1 MDNIRIPLLTLY
13 NYDNSI
19 FDGLSLPDGID
30 KELLID
36 RIMIRGGEYESVYTS
51 VPFLKSA
58 ISNWSATHRHLIDK
72 WLEVYNKDFEP
83 LENYD
88 RIEEWTDDGNNI
100 ANSTDTTKGTDTT
113 RGTGTTNGSDQAQAH
128 GNVTGTNTVSAY
140 NTNNLVN
147 DNGTSQGNT
156 TNTSS
161 STQTNS
167 TTQSNTTTQSDK
179 TTQSNDVTHS
189 KHSGRVHGNIGVTT
203 SMQMYES
210 FWNLMR
216 EYGDIYNAIATLF
229 LQDFVVPIL

>member
-1 MDNIRIPLLTLY
+1 MENIRIPLMSLY

-19 FDGLSLPDGID
+19 FDGLSLPDGIN
-30 KELLID
+30 KETLID
-36 RIMIRGGEYESVYTS
+36 KIMIRGGEYESIYTS

-88 RIEEWTDDGNNI
+88 RVEDWTDDGNN
-100 ANSTDTTKGTDTT
+100 TTKGT
-113 RGTGTTNGSDQAQAH
+113 GTTTGSDKAHAQ

-156 TNTSS
+156 TDTTS
-161 STQTNS
+161 STQTGS
-167 TTQSNTTTQSDK
+167 TTE
-179 TTQSNDVTHS
+179 SNDVTHS

-210 FWNLMR
+210 FWLLMG

>member
-19 FDGLSLPDGID
+19 FDGLSLPEGID

-58 ISNWSATHRHLIDK
+58 ISNWGATHRHLIDK

-88 RIEEWTDDGNNI
+88 RIEDWTDDGNN
-100 ANSTDTTKGTDTT
+100 TTKGT
-113 RGTGTTNGSDQAQAH
+113 GTTKGSDTAH
-128 GNVTGTNTVSAY
+128 ARGNVTGTNTVSAY

-156 TNTSS
+156 TDTTS
-161 STQTNS
+161 STQTDS
-167 TTQSNTTTQSDK
+167 TTE
-179 TTQSNDVTHS
+179 SNDTTHS

-203 SMQMYES
+203 SSAMYVE

-216 EYGDIYNAIATLF
+216 EYGNIYDSIATLF

>member
-19 FDGLSLPDGID
+19 FDGLSLPEGID

-88 RIEEWTDDGNNI
+88 RIEEWTDDGNNV
-100 ANSTDTTKGTDTT
+100 ANSTDTTKGT
-113 RGTGTTNGSDQAQAH
+113 GTTQGNDQAQAR

-147 DNGTSQGNT
+147 DNGTTQGNT
-156 TNTSS
+156 TNTTS

-167 TTQSNTTTQSDK
+167 TTQSDT
-179 TTQSNDVTHS
+179 TTQSNDTTHS

>member
-1 MDNIRIPLLTLY
+1 MDNIRIPLMTLY

-19 FDGLSLPDGID
+19 FDGLSLPEGID

-36 RIMIRGGEYESVYTS
+36 RIMVRGGEYESVYTS

-58 ISNWSATHRHLIDK
+58 ISNWGATHRHLIDK

-88 RIEEWTDDGNNI
+88 RIEDWTDDGKN
-100 ANSTDTTKGTDTT
+100 TTKGT
-113 RGTGTTNGSDQAQAH
+113 GTTKGSDKAHAQ

-156 TNTSS
+156 TDTTS
-161 STQTNS
+161 STQTDS
-167 TTQSNTTTQSDK
+167 TTE
-179 TTQSNDVTHS
+179 SNDLTHS

-210 FWNLMR
+210 FWLLMQ
-216 EYGDIYNAIATLF
+216 EYGNIYDSIATLF

>member
-1 MDNIRIPLLTLY
+1 MENIRIPLMSLY

-19 FDGLSLPDGID
+19 FDGLSLPEGINKETLID
-30 KELLID
+30 K
-36 RIMIRGGEYESVYTS
+36 IMIRGGEYESIYTS

-88 RIEEWTDDGNNI
+88 RFEEWSDDGNN
-100 ANSTDTTKGTDTT
+100 TTKGK
-113 RGTGTTNGSDQAQAH
+113 GTTTGSDNAHAQ

-156 TNTSS
+156 TDTTS
-161 STQTNS
+161 STQTDS
-167 TTQSNTTTQSDK
+167 TTE
-179 TTQSNDVTHS
+179 SNDTTHS

-210 FWNLMR
+210 FWLLMG

>member
-1 MDNIRIPLLTLY
+1 MTMDNIRIPLLTLY

-19 FDGLSLPDGID
+19 FDGLSLPEGID

-88 RIEEWTDDGNNI
+88 RIEDWTDDGNN
-100 ANSTDTTKGTDTT
+100 TTKGT
-113 RGTGTTNGSDQAQAH
+113 GTTKGSDRAHAQ

-140 NTNNLVN
+140 NTSNLVN
-147 DNGTSQGNT
+147 DNGTTQGNT
-156 TNTSS
+156 TDTTS
-161 STQTNS
+161 STQTDS
-167 TTQSNTTTQSDK
+167 

-210 FWNLMR
+210 FWLLMG
-216 EYGDIYNAIATLF
+216 EYGNIYDSIATLF

>member
-1 MDNIRIPLLTLY
+1 MDNIRIPLITLY

-19 FDGLSLPDGID
+19 FDGLSLPEGID

-58 ISNWSATHRHLIDK
+58 ISNWGATHRHLIDK

-88 RIEEWTDDGNNI
+88 RIEDWTDDGNNTTT
-100 ANSTDTTKGTDTT
+100 STDSTT
-113 RGTGTTNGSDQAQAH
+113 GTGTTNGSDSTNAQ

-140 NTNNLVN
+140 NTNTLVN

-167 TTQSNTTTQSDK
+167 TTQSDTTTQSDD
-179 TTQSNDVTHS
+179 TTHS
-189 KHSGRVHGNIGVTT
+189 KHSGRIHGNIGVTT
-203 SMQMYES
+203 SSAMYIE

>member
-1 MDNIRIPLLTLY
+1 MDNIRIPLMTLY

-19 FDGLSLPDGID
+19 FDGLSLPEGID

-58 ISNWSATHRHLIDK
+58 ISNWGATHRHLIDK

-88 RIEEWTDDGNNI
+88 RIEDWTDDGNNT
-100 ANSTDTTKGTDTT
+100 NKSTDTTKGT
-113 RGTGTTNGSDQAQAH
+113 GTTKGSDQAQAQ

-147 DNGTSQGNT
+147 DNGTTQGNT
-156 TNTSS
+156 TNTTS

-167 TTQSNTTTQSDK
+167 TTQSDT

-189 KHSGRVHGNIGVTT
+189 KHSGRIHGNIGVTT

-210 FWNLMR
+210 FWLLMG
-216 EYGDIYNAIATLF
+216 EYGNIYDSIATLF

>member
-1 MDNIRIPLLTLY
+1 MENIRIPLMSLY

-19 FDGLSLPDGID
+19 FDGLSLPEGID

-58 ISNWSATHRHLIDK
+58 ISNWGATHRHLIDK

-88 RIEEWTDDGNNI
+88 RLEDWIDDAN
-100 ANSTDTTKGTDTT
+100 NSTTGSGSTKGNDKTH
-113 RGTGTTNGSDQAQAH
+113 AQ
-128 GNVTGTNTVSAY
+128 GNVTGTNTTSAY
-140 NTNNLVN
+140 NSNELLN

-156 TNTSS
+156 SDTSS
-161 STQTNS
+161 STQTDS
-167 TTQSNTTTQSDK
+167 TTQSK
-179 TTQSNDVTHS
+179 DVNHS

-210 FWNLMR
+210 FWLLMG
-216 EYGDIYNAIATLF
+216 EYGNIYDSIATLF

>member
-1 MDNIRIPLLTLY
+1 MDNIRIPLMTLY

-19 FDGLSLPDGID
+19 FDGLSLPEGID

-88 RIEEWTDDGNNI
+88 RIEDWTDDGNN
-100 ANSTDTTKGTDTT
+100 TTKGTGTT
-113 RGTGTTNGSDQAQAH
+113 RGSDKAHAQ

-156 TNTSS
+156 TDTTSN
-161 STQTNS
+161 TQTDS
-167 TTQSNTTTQSDK
+167 

-189 KHSGRVHGNIGVTT
+189 KHSGRIHGNIGVTT

-210 FWNLMR
+210 FWLLMQ
-216 EYGDIYNAIATLF
+216 EYGNIYDSIATLF

>member
-1 MDNIRIPLLTLY
+1 MENIRIPLMSLY
-13 NYDNSI
+13 NYDHSI
-19 FDGLSLPDGID
+19 FDGLSLPDGIN
-30 KELLID
+30 KETLID
-36 RIMIRGGEYESVYTS
+36 KIMIRGGEYESIYTS

-58 ISNWSATHRHLIDK
+58 ITNWSDTHRHLIDK

-88 RIEEWTDDGNNI
+88 RIENWADDENN
-100 ANSTDTTKGTDTT
+100 TTKGVGTT
-113 RGTGTTNGSDQAQAH
+113 RGRDEAHAQ

-156 TNTSS
+156 TNTTS
-161 STQTNS
+161 STQTDS
-167 TTQSNTTTQSDK
+167 TTE
-179 TTQSNDVTHS
+179 SNDTTHS

-210 FWNLMR
+210 FWTLMG

>member
-88 RIEEWTDDGNNI
+88 RIEDWTDDGNN
-100 ANSTDTTKGTDTT
+100 TTKGT
-113 RGTGTTNGSDQAQAH
+113 GTTKGSDKAHAQ

-156 TNTSS
+156 TDTTS
-161 STQTNS
+161 STQTDS
-167 TTQSNTTTQSDK
+167 

-203 SMQMYES
+203 SSTMYIE

>member
-19 FDGLSLPDGID
+19 FDGLSLPEGID

-88 RIEEWTDDGNNI
+88 RIEEWTDDGNNV
-100 ANSTDTTKGTDTT
+100 ANSTDITKGTGLT
-113 RGTGTTNGSDQAQAH
+113 RGNDQAQAQ

-147 DNGTSQGNT
+147 DNGTTQGNT
-156 TNTSS
+156 TNTTS

-167 TTQSNTTTQSDK
+167 TTQSDT
-179 TTQSNDVTHS
+179 TTQSNDTTHS

>member
-19 FDGLSLPDGID
+19 FDGLSLPEGID

-88 RIEEWTDDGNNI
+88 RIEDWTDDGNN
-100 ANSTDTTKGTDTT
+100 TTKGT
-113 RGTGTTNGSDQAQAH
+113 GTTKGSDRAHAQ

-140 NTNNLVN
+140 NTSNLVN
-147 DNGTSQGNT
+147 DNGTTQGNT
-156 TNTSS
+156 TDTTS
-161 STQTNS
+161 STQTDS
-167 TTQSNTTTQSDK
+167 

-210 FWNLMR
+210 FWLLMG
-216 EYGDIYNAIATLF
+216 EYGNIYDSIATLF

>member
-1 MDNIRIPLLTLY
+1 MENIRIPLMSLY

-19 FDGLSLPDGID
+19 FDGLSLPDGIN
-30 KELLID
+30 KETLID
-36 RIMIRGGEYESVYTS
+36 KIMIRGGEYESVYTS

-58 ISNWSATHRHLIDK
+58 ISNWGATHRHLIDK

-88 RIEEWTDDGNNI
+88 RIEDWTDDAN
-100 ANSTDTTKGTDTT
+100 NSTIGSGSTKGNDNTH
-113 RGTGTTNGSDQAQAH
+113 AQ

-156 TNTSS
+156 SDTSS
-161 STQTNS
+161 STQTDS
-167 TTQSNTTTQSDK
+167 TTQSNDI
-179 TTQSNDVTHS
+179 NHS
-189 KHSGRVHGNIGVTT
+189 AHSGRIHGNIGVTT

-210 FWNLMR
+210 FWLLMG

>member
-1 MDNIRIPLLTLY
+1 MENIRIPLMSLY

-19 FDGLSLPDGID
+19 FDGLSLPDGIN
-30 KELLID
+30 KETLID
-36 RIMIRGGEYESVYTS
+36 KIMIRGGEYESIYTS
-51 VPFLKSA
+51 IPFLKSA
-58 ISNWSATHRHLIDK
+58 ISNWSATHRHLIDR

-88 RIEEWTDDGNNI
+88 RFEDWTDDGNN
-100 ANSTDTTKGTDTT
+100 TTKGA
-113 RGTGTTNGSDQAQAH
+113 GTTKGSDQAHAQ

-156 TNTSS
+156 TNTTS
-161 STQTNS
+161 STQTDS
-167 TTQSNTTTQSDK
+167 TTE
-179 TTQSNDVTHS
+179 SNDVTHS

-210 FWNLMR
+210 FWLLMG

>member
-1 MDNIRIPLLTLY
+1 MDNIRIPLLSLY
-13 NYDNSI
+13 NFDNSI

-58 ISNWSATHRHLIDK
+58 ISNWGATHRHLIDK
-72 WLEVYNKDFEP
+72 WFEVYSKDFEP

-88 RIEEWTDDGNNI
+88 RIENWTDDGNN
-100 ANSTDTTKGTDTT
+100 TTT
-113 RGTGTTNGSDQAQAH
+113 GTGTTTGSDNAHAQ
-128 GNVTGTNTVSAY
+128 GSVTGTNTVSAY

-156 TNTSS
+156 TDTTS
-161 STQTNS
+161 STQTDS
-167 TTQSNTTTQSDK
+167 

-189 KHSGRVHGNIGVTT
+189 THSGRVHGNIGVTT

-210 FWNLMR
+210 FWLLMG
-216 EYGDIYNAIATLF
+216 EYGNIYDSIATLF

>member
-1 MDNIRIPLLTLY
+1 MDNIRIPLVALY

-58 ISNWSATHRHLIDK
+58 ISNWGATHRHLIDK

-88 RIEEWTDDGNNI
+88 RIEDWTDDGNN
-100 ANSTDTTKGTDTT
+100 TTKGT
-113 RGTGTTNGSDQAQAH
+113 GTTKGSDTAHAQ

-156 TNTSS
+156 TDTTS
-161 STQTNS
+161 STQTDS
-167 TTQSNTTTQSDK
+167 TTE
-179 TTQSNDVTHS
+179 SNDTTHS

-210 FWNLMR
+210 FWLLMG
-216 EYGDIYNAIATLF
+216 EYGNIYDSIATLF

>member
-1 MDNIRIPLLTLY
+1 MDNIRIPLMTLY

-19 FDGLSLPDGID
+19 FDGLSLPEGID

-58 ISNWSATHRHLIDK
+58 ISNWGATHRHLIDK

-88 RIEEWTDDGNNI
+88 RIEDWTDDGNN
-100 ANSTDTTKGTDTT
+100 TTKGT
-113 RGTGTTNGSDQAQAH
+113 GTTKGSDTAHAQ

-156 TNTSS
+156 TNTTS
-161 STQTNS
+161 STETDS
-167 TTQSNTTTQSDK
+167 TTE
-179 TTQSNDVTHS
+179 SNDTTHS

-210 FWNLMR
+210 FWLLMG
-216 EYGDIYNAIATLF
+216 EYGNIYDSIATLF

>member
-1 MDNIRIPLLTLY
+1 MDNIRIPLMTLY
-13 NYDNSI
+13 NYDTSI
-19 FDGLSLPDGID
+19 FDGLSLPEGID

-88 RIEEWTDDGNNI
+88 RIEDWTDDGNN
-100 ANSTDTTKGTDTT
+100 TTKGT
-113 RGTGTTNGSDQAQAH
+113 GTTKGSDKAHAQ

-140 NTNNLVN
+140 NTSNLVN

-156 TNTSS
+156 TNTTS
-161 STQTNS
+161 STQTDS
-167 TTQSNTTTQSDK
+167 

-210 FWNLMR
+210 FWLLMG
-216 EYGDIYNAIATLF
+216 EYGNIYDSIATLF

>member
-1 MDNIRIPLLTLY
+1 MENIRIPLMSLY

-19 FDGLSLPDGID
+19 FDGLSLPDGIN
-30 KELLID
+30 KETLID
-36 RIMIRGGEYESVYTS
+36 KIMIRGGEYESIYTS

-58 ISNWSATHRHLIDK
+58 IANWSDTHRHLIER
-72 WLEVYNKDFEP
+72 WLYVFNKEFEP

-88 RIEEWTDDGNNI
+88 RVEDWTDDAN
-100 ANSTDTTKGTDTT
+100 NSTTGTGSTKG
-113 RGTGTTNGSDQAQAH
+113 SDKTHAQ

-140 NTNNLVN
+140 NANSLVN

-156 TNTSS
+156 SDTSS
-161 STQTNS
+161 STQTDS
-167 TTQSNTTTQSDK
+167 TTQSNDI
-179 TTQSNDVTHS
+179 NHS
-189 KHSGRVHGNIGVTT
+189 KHFGRIHGNIGVTT

-210 FWNLMR
+210 FWLLMG

>member
-19 FDGLSLPDGID
+19 FDGLSLPEGID

-58 ISNWSATHRHLIDK
+58 ISNWGATHRHLIDK

-88 RIEEWTDDGNNI
+88 RIEDWTDDGNN
-100 ANSTDTTKGTDTT
+100 TTKGT
-113 RGTGTTNGSDQAQAH
+113 GTTKGSDEAHAQ

-156 TNTSS
+156 TNTTS

-167 TTQSNTTTQSDK
+167 TTE
-179 TTQSNDVTHS
+179 SNDTTHS
-189 KHSGRVHGNIGVTT
+189 KHSGRIHGNIGVTT
-203 SMQMYES
+203 SSAMYVE

-216 EYGDIYNAIATLF
+216 EYGNIYDSIATLF

>member
-1 MDNIRIPLLTLY
+1 MDNIRIPLMTLY

-19 FDGLSLPDGID
+19 FDGLSLPEGID

-58 ISNWSATHRHLIDK
+58 ISNWSATHRHLIDR
-72 WLEVYNKDFEP
+72 WMEVYNKEFEP

-88 RIEEWTDDGNNI
+88 RIEDWTDDGNN
-100 ANSTDTTKGTDTT
+100 TTKGT
-113 RGTGTTNGSDQAQAH
+113 GTTKGSDQAHAQ

-147 DNGTSQGNT
+147 DNGTSQGNI
-156 TNTSS
+156 TNTTS
-161 STQTNS
+161 STQTDS
-167 TTQSNTTTQSDK
+167 TTESK
-179 TTQSNDVTHS
+179 DVTHS

-210 FWNLMR
+210 FWLLMQ
-216 EYGDIYNAIATLF
+216 EYGNIYDSIATLF

>member
-1 MDNIRIPLLTLY
+1 MENIRIPLMTLY

-88 RIEEWTDDGNNI
+88 RIEEWTDDGNN
-100 ANSTDTTKGTDTT
+100 TTKGT
-113 RGTGTTNGSDQAQAH
+113 GTTKGSDKANAQ
-128 GNVTGTNTVSAY
+128 GSVTGTNTVSAY

-147 DNGTSQGNT
+147 DNGTSQGNV
-156 TNTSS
+156 TNTTS
-161 STQTNS
+161 STQTDS
-167 TTQSNTTTQSDK
+167 TTE
-179 TTQSNDVTHS
+179 SNDVTHS
-189 KHSGRVHGNIGVTT
+189 KHSGRTHGNIGVTT
-203 SMQMYES
+203 SSAMYIE

>member
-1 MDNIRIPLLTLY
+1 MDNIRIPLLALY

-88 RIEEWTDDGNNI
+88 RIEDWTDDEDN
-100 ANSTDTTKGTDTT
+100 TTKGT
-113 RGTGTTNGSDQAQAH
+113 GTTKGSDKAHAQ
-128 GNVTGTNTVSAY
+128 GNVIGTNTVSAY
-140 NTNNLVN
+140 NSNNLVN
-147 DNGTSQGNT
+147 DNGTTQGNT
-156 TNTSS
+156 TDTTS
-161 STQTNS
+161 STQTDS
-167 TTQSNTTTQSDK
+167 TTQSNDI
-179 TTQSNDVTHS
+179 THS
-189 KHSGRVHGNIGVTT
+189 KHSGRVHGNIGLTT

>member
-19 FDGLSLPDGID
+19 FDGLSLPEGID

-51 VPFLKSA
+51 LPFLKSA
-58 ISNWSATHRHLIDK
+58 ISNWGATHRHLIDK

-88 RIEEWTDDGNNI
+88 RIEDWTDDGNN
-100 ANSTDTTKGTDTT
+100 TTKGT
-113 RGTGTTNGSDQAQAH
+113 GTTKGSDKAHAQ

-156 TNTSS
+156 TDTTS
-161 STQTNS
+161 STQTDS
-167 TTQSNTTTQSDK
+167 TTE
-179 TTQSNDVTHS
+179 SNDTTHS
-189 KHSGRVHGNIGVTT
+189 KHSGRIHGNIGVTT
-203 SMQMYES
+203 SSAMYVE

-216 EYGDIYNAIATLF
+216 EYGNIYDSIATLF

>member
-1 MDNIRIPLLTLY
+1 MENIRIPLMSLY

-19 FDGLSLPDGID
+19 FDGLSLPGGID

-58 ISNWSATHRHLIDK
+58 ISNWSATHRHLIDR

-88 RIEEWTDDGNNI
+88 RIEDWTDDGNN
-100 ANSTDTTKGTDTT
+100 TTKGTGSTK
-113 RGTGTTNGSDQAQAH
+113 GSDEAHAQ
-128 GNVTGTNTVSAY
+128 GNVTGTNTISAY

-156 TNTSS
+156 TNTTS

-167 TTQSNTTTQSDK
+167 TTE
-179 TTQSNDVTHS
+179 SNDVTHS

-210 FWNLMR
+210 FWLLMG

>member
-1 MDNIRIPLLTLY
+1 MENIRIPLMTLY

-19 FDGLSLPDGID
+19 FDGLSLPEGID

-88 RIEEWTDDGNNI
+88 RIEDWTDDGNN
-100 ANSTDTTKGTDTT
+100 TTKGT
-113 RGTGTTNGSDQAQAH
+113 GTTKGSDQAHAQ

-156 TNTSS
+156 TDTTS
-161 STQTNS
+161 STQTDS
-167 TTQSNTTTQSDK
+167 TTE
-179 TTQSNDVTHS
+179 SNDVTHS

-210 FWNLMR
+210 FWLLMQ
-216 EYGDIYNAIATLF
+216 EYGNIYDSIATLF

>member
-1 MDNIRIPLLTLY
+1 MENIRIPLMSLY

-19 FDGLSLPDGID
+19 FDGLSLPYGINKETLID
-30 KELLID
+30 K
-36 RIMIRGGEYESVYTS
+36 IMIRGGEYESIYTS

-58 ISNWSATHRHLIDK
+58 ITNWSDTHRHLIER
-72 WLEVYNKDFEP
+72 WLYVFNKEFEP

-88 RIEEWTDDGNNI
+88 RVEDWTDDAN
-100 ANSTDTTKGTDTT
+100 NSTT
-113 RGTGTTNGSDQAQAH
+113 GTGTTKGNDNTHAQ

-156 TNTSS
+156 TDTTS

-167 TTQSNTTTQSDK
+167 TTE
-179 TTQSNDVTHS
+179 SNDTTHS
-189 KHSGRVHGNIGVTT
+189 MHSGRVHGNIGVTT

-210 FWNLMR
+210 FWTLMG